1 MSDTNTKVLLHF
13 NGYNGSTCID
23 DFGSLKTWTAGGT
36 ASLVIRTK
44 KFGRSCLYLDG
55 DTGYIYTADHGD
67 FTLGLAD
74 FSFDFWLKL
83 PILTDSTPKCIFSK
97 YQDTNNRYYLELYS
111 NSGVQTMR
119 FRSREGATLLNDASF
134 AIETFEVDTWYHF
147 ELTRSGT
154 TLYLFQNGTLL
165 STVSGALEISDLTG
179 NFEIGRNGTSG
190 YLNAYIDEFR
200 YTYGTARHTS
210 GFTTETYA
218 YKRSGVDDEFTA
230 ALLHFNGAHGS
241 TTITD
246 AVGAAWTASNAT
258 IATDIKKLG
267 NGSVD
272 CVNPGNNPY
281 VYPTTFP
288 PRLALWHR
296 DCFTIDF
303 WYRPATIG
311 VSGALLKIGNLLFYT
326 DADTVSIKT
335 AHGGTTIFTMAAA
348 FTTATWY
355 HIAFVKNGVNCTMYR
370 DGVVVG
376 TTDMS
381 ALIADQDT
389 VAERATSSYYA
400 GYIDGWSNNG
410 GNGYYDELRISPDIQ
425 RWTADF
431 SDSVPS
437 DEYGITIKSAELT
450 FEATADAAF
459 DTLWDDVDPQ
469 AAAVATFFGQAM
481 FVKELTES
489 AEVTDGFTGQYWRD
503 KSFTDSAV
511 SDIEFTAGYYQTWSL
526 PASAEAAFDG
536 NYVVFIDVPAM
547 NTPIP
552 SLQGRCGYN
561 CWAEPSLFLP
571 TLEATTGAICDKTL
585 QLPTLSS
592 SAFVSISGLLS
603 TRTPSLSLSATI
615 DMGMSATV
623 AKTMKL
629 PSIDAFAYIGGS
641 NTLSENM
648 PLPVIYANAI
658 ICDSRSFST
667 YVLEYTR

>member
-67 FTLGLAD
+67 FTLGLAN

-179 NFEIGRNGTSG
+179 NFEIGRNGTSS

-200 YTYGTARHTS
+200 YTYGTARHTDA
-210 GFTTETYA
+210 FDVETYA
-218 YKRSGVDDEFTA
+218 YRRSGVDDEFTA
-230 ALLHFNGAHGS
+230 ILMHFNGDEGS
-241 TTITD
+241 TTLTDLVGTTWGVYGTPYITQTTK
-246 AVGAAWTASNAT
+246 VF
-258 IATDIKKLG
+258 G
-267 NGSVD
+267 NGSFLSFGGD
-272 CVNPGNNPY
+272 GKEGALSE
-281 VYPTTFP
+281 TFSAAT
-288 PRLALWHR
+288 RHKFWHR

-303 WYRPATIG
+303 WIYKPSLPTSGKVHSVWYQSG
-311 VSGALLKIGNLLFYT
+311 VGEGVFFYNSGASYYLRIDLNSPVNIPLDHF
-326 DADTVSIKT
+326 TV
-335 AHGGTTIFTMAAA
+335 
-348 FTTATWY
+348 ATW
-355 HIAFVKNGVNCTMYR
+355 HHMAIIKNGSY
-370 DGVVVG
+370 
-376 TTDMS
+376 
-381 ALIADQDT
+381 IT
-389 VAERATSSYYA
+389 V
-400 GYIDGWSNNG
+400 YIDGVPGAATDVSGKASAYSASVPTSWLLG
-410 GNGYYDELRISPDIQ
+410 GTGTDQLIDEFRYSPDIQ

-437 DEYGITIKSAELT
+437 DEYGTIIKSAELT

-658 ICDSRSFST
+658 NSRSFST